1 VHVLSEIERAEA
13 ATVSKRPGEGLP
25 LRGSDQSARSGYAA
39 LVLQLA
45 MKDFKIRYTH
55 SLLGYAWSVLNPLLF
70 FVLYYI
76 VFTGF
81 VRLDIPN
88 YPAFLLLGVVIWNFF
103 DEATSTGA
111 GALLARANLLAK
123 TPMPRIV
130 VVYAALV
137 SAGLTFAINLTVLM
151 VFLRVTG
158 TSLTITAVCFPLL
171 LADLLLF
178 TLGMSLLLAPL
189 HVRFRDIGYLWR
201 ILLQVG
207 FWMTPIVYL
216 DMMVPERWRWLVWVN
231 PVGRV
236 IGDSRRALVY
246 GWWPGGRG
254 LVITTVMALAVC
266 AVGYAVFH
274 RLQARIVEYL

>member
-1 VHVLSEIERAEA
+1 MHVLSEIERAEA
-13 ATVSKRPGEGLP
+13 ATLSNRAGEGLP
-25 LRGSDQSARSGYAA
+25 PRSNDQGTRSGYAA

-130 VVYAALV
+130 VVYASLV

-151 VFLRVTG
+151 FFLRVTG
-158 TSLTITAVCFPLL
+158 TALTITAVCFPLL
-171 LADLLLF
+171 LVDLVLF

-236 IGDSRRALVY
+236 IGDSRRVLVY

-266 AVGYAVFH
+266 ALGYAVFD